1 MFKLEWKIDYLTSSQ
16 PPLSDVHADPV
27 ADPGGGGPG
36 SPLFLDQTEA
46 RRAEKRKFHTG
57 LSPYLKVWMT
67 GPPPYLTVWIRH

>member
-27 ADPGGGGPG
+27 ADPGGGG

-46 RRAEKRKFHTG
+46 RRAEKQNFRPG
-57 LSPYLKVWMT
+57 SPRISRY
-67 GPPPYLTVWIRH
+67 G